1 MVMLRLKNHKKM
13 LEVSKLL
20 SSCDGCQVWKN
31 GVKDKARSHER
42 ICKGCPIYAKIRKV
56 GKEL

>member
-1 MVMLRLKNHKKM
+1 M

-42 ICKGCPIYAKIRKV
+42 ICKGCPTYAKIRKV